1 MLIAISAWKPEHW
14 FHQTMSS
21 LKHFKESTCFK
32 SKANV
37 ISIARK
43 RQQLVALLA
52 NERLSTVTVIFF
64 IKFAGTIQSDYV
76 VELDTATHYLK
87 MLHLQLSQ
95 TSIKLYKKQK
105 GFFSDL
111 TAEIALAYKI
121 HARVRWYG
129 K

>member
-1 MLIAISAWKPEHW
+1 
-14 FHQTMSS
+14 MSS
-21 LKHFKESTCFK
+21 LKHFKESTCFN

-37 ISIARK
+37 ISIGRK
-43 RQQLVALLA
+43 HQKLVALLA

-64 IKFAGTIQSDYV
+64 IKFARTVQSDYV
-76 VELDTATHYLK
+76 IELDTATHYLK

-95 TSIKLYKKQK
+95 TSIRLHSKQH
-105 GFFSDL
+105 GLLSDL